1 MKNSKPLVYDK
12 LSYGDKYVI
21 FEDGV
26 IMRIED
32 EYVRFPKKEG
42 NQYYIVLG
50 MGNKTSLRVNIY
62 KALYESGWLDELPY
76 PDLSVSFKAKIRP
89 PRKYTKLEE
98 KELTSAIKKAVKDE
112 VAKFNCELVKQELK
126 LEGEESAEKL

>member
-21 FEDGV
+21 FEDGA
-26 IMRIED
+26 IMRVED
-32 EYVRFPKKEG
+32 GYTRFPKKEG
-42 NQYYIVLG
+42 HQYYVMLG
-50 MGNKTSLRVNIY
+50 LWDDTTLRVNIY
-62 KALYESGWLDELPY
+62 KALYESGLIDESPY
-76 PDLSVSFKAKIRP
+76 PDVSISFKAKIKP
-89 PRKYTKLEE
+89 PRKYTKDEE
-98 KELTSAIKKAVKDE
+98 KELMSVVKKAVKDE